1 MDDLDGCS
9 GQLAYPFFFSTHG
22 LPTMRYRLGSD
33 APQVSPSAFIE
44 ESATLIGKVIL
55 EDQASVWCQA
65 VLRGDNEPIRI
76 GRRSNVQDGALLHTD
91 PGAPLTIAENV
102 SIGHGAVLH
111 GCTVG
116 AGSLIGI
123 RAVVLNHAV
132 IGKNCLIGANA
143 LITEG
148 KQIPDNSLVVGSP
161 GRVIRT
167 LNAEDIAGLAHNAD
181 VYVNRAEQFRNTCVR
196 LPDPL
201 AHE

>member
-1 MDDLDGCS
+1 
-9 GQLAYPFFFSTHG
+9 
-22 LPTMRYRLGSD
+22 MRYRLGSD

-44 ESATLIGKVIL
+44 DSATLIGKVIL

-91 PGAPLTIAENV
+91 PGAPLTVAENV

-167 LNAEDIAGLAHNAD
+167 LNEQEIAGLAQNAD
-181 VYVNRAEQFRNTCVR
+181 VYVKRAEQFRHTCVR
-196 LPDPL
+196 LPDPPV
-201 AHE
+201 HE

>member
-1 MDDLDGCS
+1 
-9 GQLAYPFFFSTHG
+9 
-22 LPTMRYRLGSD
+22 
-33 APQVSPSAFIE
+33 V
-44 ESATLIGKVIL
+44 
-55 EDQASVWCQA
+55 
-65 VLRGDNEPIRI
+65 
-76 GRRSNVQDGALLHTD
+76 
-91 PGAPLTIAENV
+91 AENV

-167 LNAEDIAGLAHNAD
+167 LNAEEIAGLAHNAD
-181 VYVNRAEQFRNTCVR
+181 VYVDRAEQFRNTCVR

-201 AHE
+201 APEHE